1 MPSADRGLRPG
12 IDTKIDGI
20 TTTTDRS
27 SVQFM
32 VPTADTPTLPKSS
45 DILLATQRADFQ
57 HKICVPAGS
66 PERAAKPNL

>member
-1 MPSADRGLRPG
+1 MRTENPPGLRPG

-45 DILLATQRADFQ
+45 DILLARESRSRSRTKRS
-57 HKICVPAGS
+57 G
-66 PERAAKPNL
+66 